1 MNDPKVSFVV
11 PCYKLAKFLPTCINS
26 ILRQS
31 YTDFEILIMDDCS
44 PDNTGEVAL
53 SFNDSRIRYIR
64 NDPNLGHLSNYNK
77 GIDISRGVYIWLIS
91 ADDYLRSNCV
101 LQRYVEMLDRNP
113 SIGYVFC
120 SGYGVRDGIET
131 DLLGQLQGRG
141 DHDRVLSGKALLK
154 KLLSGNFV
162 LTPSGMVR
170 RECYEQISKFP
181 LDMPWCG
188 DWYLWCLFALHFD
201 VGYFAEPMVCYRQQ
215 HSLSM
220 TEKLTGEKLEACAA
234 EEIRV
239 PWTIREHALR
249 IRRRDVARICM
260 EALADTYAHT
270 LADQRYLSAGDKV
283 NFDRMERSLKEQA
296 ITDAQRDRIR
306 ARVYATVGNKCYWR
320 QDIAA
325 ARHFYCL
332 ALAKAPW
339 RLSILIKLILTSM
352 GRPGHY
358 LRRSLL
364 SVR

>member
-1 MNDPKVSFVV
+1 MSNPKVSFVV
-11 PCYKLAKFLPTCINS
+11 PCYKLAGFLPTCINS

-44 PDNTGEVAL
+44 PDNTGEVAQ
-53 SFNDSRIRYIR
+53 SFSDPRIRYIR
-64 NDPNLGHLSNYNK
+64 NDPNLGHLRNYNR
-77 GIDISRGVYIWLIS
+77 GIELSRGAYIWLIS
-91 ADDYLRSNCV
+91 ADDYLRSNRV
-101 LQRYVEMLDRNP
+101 LQRYVERLDRSP
-113 SIGYVFC
+113 EVGYVFC
-120 SGYGVRDGIET
+120 TGYGVRDGIET

-141 DHDRVLSGKALLK
+141 DRDRVLSGKTLLK

-170 RECYEQISKFP
+170 RECYEKVSKFP

-188 DWYLWCLFALHFD
+188 DWYLWCLFALHYD

-220 TEKLTGEKLEACAA
+220 TEKLTGERLEACAS

-249 IRRRDVARICM
+249 LGRQDVARLCIA
-260 EALADTYAHT
+260 ALADTYART
-270 LADQRYLSAGDKV
+270 LADQRYLSAGSNV
-283 NFDRMERSLKEQA
+283 NFERMENSLQQQA
-296 ITDAQRDRIR
+296 ITDLERDCIR

-320 QDIAA
+320 HDVTA
-325 ARHFYCL
+325 ARHFYRL

-339 RLSILIKLILTSM
+339 RLSVLIKLLLISL

-358 LRRSLL
+358 VRRSIL
-364 SVR
+364 SAR